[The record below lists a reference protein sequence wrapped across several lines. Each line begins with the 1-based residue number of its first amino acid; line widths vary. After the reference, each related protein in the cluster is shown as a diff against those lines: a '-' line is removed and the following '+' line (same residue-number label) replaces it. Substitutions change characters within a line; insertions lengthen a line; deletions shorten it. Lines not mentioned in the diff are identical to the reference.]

1 MYKTFALAFIVA
13 LAVPLSAS
21 AQPQNDKPAIKA
33 ANVNSI
39 PSSST
44 TDIKTRSDERKARLK
59 TKLDAAT
66 QKNISGKCVSA
77 QAKLKM
83 VSAKLR
89 QTNENYLPKY
99 EAFIQKSEKLELS
112 LSNSG
117 VKSTDLL
124 NQIGQAKLKYEAVK
138 TAATALQASVD
149 DASELDCKADPTS
162 FKAAVDDARLQS
174 KALTDAKQDLT
185 KYARTTL
192 KSTLQAIKAN

>member
-99 EAFIQKSEKLELS
+99 EAFILKSEKLELS